1 MQSKVFIIAEAGIN
15 HNGNLELAKQM
26 IDVAK
31 DLKVDAIKFQTG
43 KSKNVISR
51 FAPKAQYQIENTN
64 NSQESQ
70 LEMDE
75 KYDFQDDSVWP
86 ILKDYC
92 DKKNILFLS
101 SPFDFESIELLD
113 KLGMQTFKI
122 PSGEITNLPYLRKIG
137 KLDKKIILSTGMSNL
152 GEIETAISILTDA
165 GTKRENITILHCNTE
180 YPTPM
185 QDVNLRA
192 MQTIANAFHLPVGY
206 SDHTQGIH
214 IPIAAVAMGAKVI
227 EKHFT
232 LDKNMEGP
240 DHKASLEP
248 HELKEMIGCIRE
260 IEIALGNGIKQESKS
275 EKENKKVV
283 RKSIVANRAI
293 KAGEVFS
300 EENLYVK
307 RPANGLSPMEWDNV
321 IGKIAKKDF
330 DEDECIEL

>member
-15 HNGNLELAKQM
+15 HNGNLELAKKM

-31 DLKVDAIKFQTG
+31 DLEVDAIKFQTG

-122 PSGEITNLPYLRKIG
+122 PSGEITNFPYLRKIG
-137 KLDKKIILSTGMSNL
+137 KLDKKVILSTGMSNL
-152 GEIETAISILTDA
+152 GEIETAISILTNA

-232 LDKNMEGP
+232 LDKNMDGP

-248 HELKEMIGCIRE
+248 HELKEMIRCIRE
-260 IEIALGNGIKQESKS
+260 IEVALGNGIKQESES
-275 EKENKKVV
+275 ERKNKPIA
-283 RKSIVANRAI
+283 RKSIVANRDI

>member
-1 MQSKVFIIAEAGIN
+1 MNKTLIIAEAGVN
-15 HNGNLELAKQM
+15 HNGDIELAKKL
-26 IDVAK
+26 IEVAK
-31 DLKVDAIKFQTG
+31 EAGADIVKFQTG
-43 KSKNVISR
+43 KPKNVISR
-51 FAPKAQYQIENTN
+51 FAPKAQYQVENTKN
-64 NSQESQ
+64 NQESQ
-70 LEMDE
+70 LEMVE
-75 KYDFQDDSVWP
+75 KLA
-86 ILKDYC
+86 LKDNDWLPLIQHC
-92 DKKNILFLS
+92 QKIGIEFLS
-101 SPFDFESIELLD
+101 TPFDFESIGLLNE
-113 KLGMQTFKI
+113 LGMNTFKI

-137 KLDKKIILSTGMSNL
+137 KLDKKVILSTGMSNL

-185 QDVNLRA
+185 QDVNLKA

-214 IPIAAVAMGAKVI
+214 IPIATVAMGAKVI

-248 HELKEMIGCIRE
+248 HELKEMVRCIRD
-260 IEIALGNGIKQESKS
+260 IEKALGNGIKQESES
-275 EKENKKVV
+275 EKKNKLIV
-283 RKSIVANRAI
+283 RKSIIANRTI

-321 IGKIAKKDF
+321 IGKIAKRDF
-330 DEDECIEL
+330 EEDECIEL